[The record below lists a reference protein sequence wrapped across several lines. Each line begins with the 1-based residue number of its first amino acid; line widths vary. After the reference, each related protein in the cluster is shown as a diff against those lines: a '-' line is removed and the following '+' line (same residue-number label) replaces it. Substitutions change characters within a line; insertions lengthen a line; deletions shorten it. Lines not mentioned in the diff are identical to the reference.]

1 MKPRPPRGP
10 LANVL
15 IGVAMTG
22 LALLLGQDATAQ
34 GWPALDA
41 PACAL
46 VVVVNLPAVVRTR
59 FPVAVFLLAQ
69 SGFAVYV
76 SLGYWPVVNS
86 LATLL
91 ATYTLASERPARI
104 SVPGAALTG
113 LTWLGAGVLNEAYGW
128 HRGSLTAAAGQAVV
142 FPAVLWWFGALSR
155 KATELTR
162 ALAAEQE
169 ERALR
174 EVAYERGR
182 IARELHDVVA
192 HHMAVISVQSGLARF
207 VFDSDPATARA
218 ALDTIADTGTE
229 ALDELRRMLTL
240 LREGTDPRAPDR
252 PMPGLARLG
261 ELVARV
267 GAGGTPVA
275 LTVEGVPR
283 PIGSGADLC
292 AYRVVQE
299 SLTNVLKH
307 APGAATEVVVRYGS
321 RHLEVDVTNEG
332 GRTIPAH
339 MPAGTGHGLI
349 GMRERAKLYGGR
361 IDIGPRDEGDG
372 FAVRLTLPLTAQAG
386 APPATGRRGGPG
398 PDDRL
403 PPAVREG

>member
-1 MKPRPPRGP
+1 MKLRPPRSS
-10 LANVL
+10 LVNVL

-22 LALLLGQDATAQ
+22 LALLLGRDATGQ
-34 GWPALDA
+34 GWSALDA
-41 PACAL
+41 PAYAL

-59 FPVAVFLLAQ
+59 FPVAVFVLAQ
-69 SGFAVYV
+69 GGFAVYV

-104 SVPGAALTG
+104 SVPGAAVTG
-113 LTWLGAGVLNEAYGW
+113 LTWLGAGVLNEVYGW
-128 HRGSLTAAAGQAVV
+128 HRGSPAAAAGQALV

-155 KATELTR
+155 KTTELTR

-169 ERALR
+169 ERARR

-207 VFDSDPATARA
+207 VFDSDPVTART
-218 ALDTIADTGTE
+218 ALDTISDTGTE
-229 ALDELRRMLTL
+229 ALDELRRMLSL

-252 PMPGLARLG
+252 PMPGLARLD

-307 APGAATEVVVRYGS
+307 APGAPTEVVVRYG
-321 RHLEVDVTNEG
+321 RQYLEVDVTNGG
-332 GRTIPAH
+332 GRSIPAQI
-339 MPAGTGHGLI
+339 PTGTGHGLI

-361 IDIGPRDEGDG
+361 IDIGSRDDGDG
-372 FAVRLTLPLTAQAG
+372 FAVRLTLPLTARAG
-386 APPATGRRGGPG
+386 APPATGRRDGPA